1 MTDFSEAS
9 REIMWNISPDWLMY
23 ALFAV
28 SLIVFAWGLI
38 GRIKIWKRGKSDN
51 ERLADF
57 GKRFVFMIKEI
68 ALQRQV
74 NSKLFPGLFHS
85 FIFYSFAIL
94 VITTAVIMLDYDFGT
109 SLFRGR
115 IYLFLSFAA
124 DIGGLFILIG
134 LLMAAL
140 RRYVQKPKYIDTVF
154 GDTWA
159 LLIIALIVVSGFLT
173 EGLRMAVEGDPW
185 PALSPVGYL
194 FSLLFTGT
202 GAQHAASIHVFLW
215 WGHTVLA
222 LVWIASIP
230 YTKFFHILTLPA
242 NIFFA
247 KFGPRGKLKRF
258 DIEAMISDEDFDEEQ
273 FRIGVQSTDE
283 LTWKQRLDLDAC
295 IGCGRCEELCPSYI
309 AGLPFSPKQFIL
321 SCKDLLYEK
330 ERGKISGNGGK
341 TAEPEDGEN
350 NGGIVGAAFD
360 EDFIWHCRT
369 CMVCMEVCPACID
382 HVDTMIEI
390 RRNEVVM
397 HGRLPSEAA
406 SALKILETQGNP
418 FGPQE
423 ERVDWITELG
433 VPVVGPNEEC
443 DILYWVGCCTSLDPT
458 KRKIASDLAV
468 LLRRCGIDFAVLG
481 ADEKCCGDPA
491 RVLGQEYTFQTI
503 AKEQVELLNSRTFR
517 ILLVSCPHCYNVFKN
532 EYPQFGGHYNV
543 VHYSEFLHEMLWAG
557 VLKPR
562 HGRDSHIVY
571 HDPCYLGRYQKIYD
585 SPREV
590 LKAIPGARVTEMKM
604 HASKSMCCGGGGGHF
619 WMDIKEGER
628 INNLRVK
635 QARDAGAD
643 TIVTSCPYCMQMLD
657 DSIKIMDMDDTL
669 QVVDIAELVLNTLE
683 AEESVG

>member
-1 MTDFSEAS
+1 MTDLSEAS

-28 SLIVFAWGLI
+28 SVIVFAWGLI

-51 ERLADF
+51 ERLGDF
-57 GKRFVFMIKEI
+57 GKRFVLIIREI
-68 ALQRQV
+68 ALQRRV
-74 NSKLFPGLFHS
+74 NSNLFPGLFHS

-115 IYLFLSFAA
+115 FYLFLSLAA
-124 DIGGLFILIG
+124 DVGGLFILIG
-134 LLMAAL
+134 LIMAAL
-140 RRYVQKPKYIDTVF
+140 RRYVQKPKTIDTVF

-173 EGLRMAVEGDPW
+173 EGLRMAVEGDQW
-185 PALSPVGYL
+185 PAFSPVGYL

-202 GAQHAASIHVFLW
+202 GAQLGASIHTFLW

-230 YTKFFHILTLPA
+230 YTKFFHILTLPT
-242 NIFFA
+242 NVFFA
-247 KFGPRGKLKRF
+247 KFGPRGELKRF
-258 DIEAMISDEDFDEEQ
+258 DIEATISDEDFDEEQ

-309 AGLPFSPKQFIL
+309 AGLPFSPKQFIQ
-321 SCKDLLYEK
+321 SCKDLLYER
-330 ERGKISGNGGK
+330 EQRKISGDGGK
-341 TAEPEDGEN
+341 PTEPEDGEN
-350 NGGIVGAAFD
+350 PGGIVGAAFE

-369 CMVCMEVCPACID
+369 CMMCVEVCPACID

-397 HGRLPSEAA
+397 QGRLPSEAA
-406 SALKILETQGNP
+406 RALKILETQGNP

-423 ERVDWITELG
+423 ERVDWIAELG

-443 DILYWVGCCTSLDPT
+443 DILYWIGCCTSFDPT
-458 KRKIASDLAV
+458 KRKIASDLTA
-468 LLRRCGIDFAVLG
+468 LLQRCGTNFAVLG

-491 RVLGQEYTFQTI
+491 RVLGQEYIFQAI
-503 AKEQVELLNSRTFR
+503 AKEQVELLNSRKFR
-517 ILLVSCPHCYNVFKN
+517 MLLVSCPHCYNVFKN

-543 VHYSEFLHEMLWAG
+543 VHYSEFLHEMLRAG

-562 HGRDSHIVY
+562 HGRDSRIVY

-604 HASKSMCCGGGGGHF
+604 HADRSMCCGGGGGHF

-643 TIVTSCPYCMQMLD
+643 TIVTSCPYCMHMLD